1 MRRDATPPPTFRTV
15 EVAVDVATGVGTL
28 RLNRPAKSNALDAD
42 MWREIPAAL
51 DFLDAHDRVRAVV
64 LCAAGKNFC
73 AGIDVSTPESLS
85 SQLGGIDA
93 ATCPGR
99 RAEALYRHVRRLQDS
114 FTALERCRA
123 PVVCAIQCPSMLR
136 RARAESWSSL
146 GGVAGRG
153 AGRCSGFI
161 TRGPNAEGAKGAARA
176 SALGWLIARVS
187 SARARG
193 GGVVRTRRAVR
204 ARESRPR
211 RARARSSAT
220 RGPRG
225 VPSGVRAG
233 PSSVPPSRLGT
244 RDAAGAGAGSSRWAD
259 PSETLATRW
268 QGHPSIRVA
277 CTRESRR
284 VVNPRFFY
292 PEPRQLSMLA

>member
-1 MRRDATPPPTFRTV
+1 VSGEGV
-15 EVAVDVATGVGTL
+15 E
-28 RLNRPAKSNALDAD
+28 
-42 MWREIPAAL
+42 
-51 DFLDAHDRVRAVV
+51 
-64 LCAAGKNFC
+64 
-73 AGIDVSTPESLS
+73 
-85 SQLGGIDA
+85 
-93 ATCPGR
+93 R
-99 RAEALYRHVRRLQDS
+99 RARARNATREGKIFFVFFSSVISATRHGIAEKARTSSL
-114 FTALERCRA
+114 RA
-123 PVVCAIQCPSMLR
+123 SRWCPVVCAIQCPSMLR

-161 TRGPNAEGAKGAARA
+161 TRGPNAEGAKGAKRA

-244 RDAAGAGAGSSRWAD
+244 RDAAGAGAGS
-259 PSETLATRW
+259 
-268 QGHPSIRVA
+268 I
-277 CTRESRR
+277 
-284 VVNPRFFY
+284 
-292 PEPRQLSMLA
+292 

>member
-1 MRRDATPPPTFRTV
+1 MGAWVSGEGV
-15 EVAVDVATGVGTL
+15 E
-28 RLNRPAKSNALDAD
+28 
-42 MWREIPAAL
+42 
-51 DFLDAHDRVRAVV
+51 
-64 LCAAGKNFC
+64 
-73 AGIDVSTPESLS
+73 
-85 SQLGGIDA
+85 
-93 ATCPGR
+93 R
-99 RAEALYRHVRRLQDS
+99 RARARNATREGKIFFVFFSSVISATRHGIAEKARTSSL
-114 FTALERCRA
+114 RA
-123 PVVCAIQCPSMLR
+123 SRWCPVVCAIQCPSMLR

-233 PSSVPPSRLGT
+233 PSSFPRLV
-244 RDAAGAGAGSSRWAD
+244 
-259 PSETLATRW
+259 SEHATRR
-268 QGHPSIRVA
+268 GRERGVA
-277 CTRESRR
+277 VGRIPPKRSRR
-284 VVNPRFFY
+284 GGRASIHPRLDVRASRD
-292 PEPRQLSMLA
+292 ES

>member
-1 MRRDATPPPTFRTV
+1 MRASSGELELGTRRGRGRFFSLFSSVISATRH
-15 EVAVDVATGVGTL
+15 G
-28 RLNRPAKSNALDAD
+28 
-42 MWREIPAAL
+42 I
-51 DFLDAHDRVRAVV
+51 
-64 LCAAGKNFC
+64 AGK
-73 AGIDVSTPESLS
+73 ARTSSL
-85 SQLGGIDA
+85 
-93 ATCPGR
+93 
-99 RAEALYRHVRRLQDS
+99 RASRW
-114 FTALERCRA
+114 C

-244 RDAAGAGAGSSRWAD
+244 RDAAGAGAGSSSRWAD
-259 PSETLATRW
+259 PSETLATRCE
-268 QGHPSIRVA
+268 GIHPSALDVRA
-277 CTRESRR
+277 SRDES
-284 VVNPRFFY
+284 
-292 PEPRQLSMLA
+292 

>member
-1 MRRDATPPPTFRTV
+1 MRASSGELELGTRRGRGTFFSLFSSVISATRH
-15 EVAVDVATGVGTL
+15 G
-28 RLNRPAKSNALDAD
+28 
-42 MWREIPAAL
+42 I
-51 DFLDAHDRVRAVV
+51 
-64 LCAAGKNFC
+64 AGK
-73 AGIDVSTPESLS
+73 ARTSSL
-85 SQLGGIDA
+85 
-93 ATCPGR
+93 
-99 RAEALYRHVRRLQDS
+99 RASRW
-114 FTALERCRA
+114 C

-244 RDAAGAGAGSSRWAD
+244 RDAAGAGAWSSSRWAD
-259 PSETLATRW
+259 SSETLATRCE
-268 QGHPSIRVA
+268 GIHPSALDVRA
-277 CTRESRR
+277 SRDES
-284 VVNPRFFY
+284 
-292 PEPRQLSMLA
+292 